1 MWFAGLLGDGKG
13 WVYLAIAAATLIF
26 AFEVVCIG
34 VLIGRMVQ
42 AKKRRD
48 GENGDGNNDHR
59 AFAVLFAGEAMLG
72 AFSAESVLRILL
84 ILAVAGAAVLA
95 ILLIAARIAGFDFV
109 SADLH
114 REEEERL
121 QRDFPC
127 LSTTHSNLLTFLI
140 VTVHWSLAA
149 GLCS

>member
-1 MWFAGLLGDGKG
+1 MRSLTVGMWFAGLLGDGKG

-72 AFSAESVLRILL
+72 AFSA
-84 ILAVAGAAVLA
+84 
-95 ILLIAARIAGFDFV
+95 
-109 SADLH
+109 
-114 REEEERL
+114 
-121 QRDFPC
+121 
-127 LSTTHSNLLTFLI
+127 
-140 VTVHWSLAA
+140 
-149 GLCS
+149 